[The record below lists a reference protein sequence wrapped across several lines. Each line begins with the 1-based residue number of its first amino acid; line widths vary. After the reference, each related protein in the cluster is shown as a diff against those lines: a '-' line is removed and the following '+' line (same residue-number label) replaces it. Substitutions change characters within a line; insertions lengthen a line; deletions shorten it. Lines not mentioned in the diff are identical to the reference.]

1 MHNPNNELK
10 VGKLYVLEVE
20 STPLLEYANAYT
32 SERPD
37 QLLGMLEAN
46 TLFVVL
52 DIITRNADSA
62 ARCNGV
68 YYIVRVLLPTG
79 TTAWIITAPEHIHTR
94 IKQVNKEEEEE
105 Q

>member
-10 VGKLYVLEVE
+10 VGKLYTLLVE

-37 QLLGMLEAN
+37 KLLGMLEAN

-52 DIITRNADSA
+52 DIITRNDGH
-62 ARCNGV
+62 RHLCNGA
-68 YYIVRVLLPTG
+68 YYRVRVLLPTG
-79 TTAWIITAPEHIHTR
+79 TTAWIITAAEHIHTR
-94 IKQVNKEEEEE
+94 IKQVNKEEEE